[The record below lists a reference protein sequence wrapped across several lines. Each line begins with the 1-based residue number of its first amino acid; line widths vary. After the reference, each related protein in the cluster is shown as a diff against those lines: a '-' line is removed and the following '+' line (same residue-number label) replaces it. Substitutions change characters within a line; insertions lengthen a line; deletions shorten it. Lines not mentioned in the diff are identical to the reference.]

1 MCFYKGLSFRQIK
14 LRRIEIKSNTNILRN
29 NYLIMVHFILRVVYF
44 ISNYIFIS
52 TFVDQY
58 SSFRNFH
65 PGWGFINYVLCAVIT
80 GLISFFS
87 IRFNLMRLKDKKGDY
102 IVMFFSFF
110 LTLVIQSIPI

>member
-1 MCFYKGLSFRQIK
+1 MFFKQIN
-14 LRRIEIKSNTNILRN
+14 LRRINIKSNKYILKK

-58 SSFRNFH
+58 SSFRNNH
-65 PGWGFINYVLCAVIT
+65 PEWGFINYFLCAVIT

-87 IRFNLMRLKDKKGDY
+87 IRYNLIRLKDKKGDY
-102 IVMFFSFF
+102 IVMFSSFI
-110 LTLVIQSIPI
+110 LTLIIQSIPISYLD